1 MATVDL
7 GKISFVNKGTYDAST
22 TYEERDVVQFTDGAL
37 SSYVYVNATPASGQT
52 PSTGG
57 SVNSSHWN
65 IFAGGVS
72 LAVGNNKIVTTDGSG
87 ALSSLSGNNKILTT
101 NSSGVPTA
109 LSIGSSGQALKVNS
123 SANGYEFGSAGGVL
137 QTVHAKTNTRYGISG
152 SNSTQVTDL
161 SANITP
167 SSASNKILVTVALYW
182 GGGNN
187 SYGSFRL
194 RRTIGGSNTFPDHL
208 NGTANGSAV
217 QGIIPA
223 SNVQS
228 ANQEHKQWSGVKVGY
243 DDTHNTT
250 GQITY
255 TVTMHCQ
262 GSQGFQMNRT
272 HNDASNN
279 QSYNT
284 SVHSTLTL
292 QEVL

>member
-1 MATVDL
+1 MATINL
-7 GKISFVNKGTYDAST
+7 GRIKLVNKGVWSNST
-22 TYEERDVVQFTDGAL
+22 TYAIDDFVQYTDNGVVSTYIA
-37 SSYVYVNATPASGQT
+37 VAASTNQT
-52 PSTGG
+52 PSTSGTE
-57 SVNSSHWN
+57 NSNFWK
-65 IFAGGVS
+65 FLAKGVS
-72 LAVGNNKIVTTDGSG
+72 LAVGNNKVVTSDGSG
-87 ALSSLSGNNKILTT
+87 NLQG
-101 NSSGVPTA
+101 
-109 LSIGSSGQALKVNS
+109 LSIGSAGQALKVNS

-137 QTVHAKTNTRYGISG
+137 QTVHAKTNTRYNISG
-152 SNSTQVTDL
+152 SGTTQVTDL

-194 RRTIGGSNTFPDHL
+194 RRTIGGTDTFPDHI

-217 QGIIPA
+217 QGIFAA

-228 ANQEHKQWSGVKVGY
+228 ANQEHKMWSGVKVGY
-243 DDTHNTT
+243 DDNHNTT
-250 GQITY
+250 NQITY

-262 GSQGFQMNRT
+262 GSAGMQMNRT

-279 QSYNT
+279 NNYNT